1 MLTAG
6 THGLRRLAKKPSASW
21 RISTSCRACFS
32 CSRSA
37 LISASSSA
45 SLRPPTAASSAAV
58 RSFFRLRQ
66 PYNVS
71 VLMPSRRAAAAGPIS
86 SASFS
91 ACRRSSFVY
100 RFPIWSPPLSVIIL
114 SPFLAFGDSAFMI
127 ALHDV
132 FAYLEAFYNAIR
144 PHSALGWLSP
154 ASFEAV
160 LPLLPP
166 DCNPSYCCVFI
177 PLFSSCFMSIYL

>member
-6 THGLRRLAKKPSASW
+6 THGLRRLAKKTSASW
-21 RISTSCRACFS
+21 RNSTSCRACFS

-71 VLMPSRRAAAAGPIS
+71 VLMPNRRAAAAGPIS

-91 ACRRSSFVY
+91 ASRRSSFVY
-100 RFPIWSPPLSVIIL
+100 RFPILSPPLSVIIL
-114 SPFLAFGDSAFMI
+114 SPFLAFGDLTFMI
-127 ALHDV
+127 TLQCVDFPYV
-132 FAYLEAFYNAIR
+132 DK
-144 PHSALGWLSP
+144 PVV
-154 ASFEAV
+154 AV
-160 LPLLPP
+160 RKSQIP
-166 DCNPSYCCVFI
+166 CC
-177 PLFSSCFMSIYL
+177 SSCLLNPAVCDGQGSRDPQAP